1 MPSDTPNSA
10 REKPVEAIAQ
20 PATRPGACPPEL
32 FAAVYD
38 RLRSIAESRMTAERA
53 GHTLQATALVHE
65 AYLRLMATPG
75 ISFSSPRHFY
85 GAAAESMRRILIDH
99 ARKRSSQKRGG
110 PAPRLELTD
119 AETDAPDLPN
129 QETLLALDEALARLR
144 AQDERMHELVMLRYF
159 AGQTTERAAEILGV
173 SPRTAKREWA
183 VARAWLRAQLLGQ
196 AGAP

>member
-1 MPSDTPNSA
+1 MPSETPNSA
-10 REKPVEAIAQ
+10 QEQSREVHAS
-20 PATRPGACPPEL
+20 PARLGACPPEL

-38 RLRSIAESRMTAERA
+38 RLRAIAETRMTAERA
-53 GHTLQATALVHE
+53 SHTLQATALVHE
-65 AYLRLMATPG
+65 AYLRLMATPDV
-75 ISFSSPRHFY
+75 SFTSPRHFY

-119 AETDAPDLPN
+119 ADTPDLPN
-129 QETLLALDEALARLR
+129 QETLLALDEALNRLR

-159 AGQTTERAAEILGV
+159 AGQTTERAAEILGI

-196 AGAP
+196 ADSA

>member
-1 MPSDTPNSA
+1 MPSETPNSSQEQPREVHGATA
-10 REKPVEAIAQ
+10 RLGV
-20 PATRPGACPPEL
+20 CPPEL

-38 RLRSIAESRMTAERA
+38 RLRAIAETRMTSERA

-75 ISFSSPRHFY
+75 VSFTSPRHFY

-99 ARKRSSQKRGG
+99 ARKRSSLKRGG
-110 PAPRLELTD
+110 PAPRLELND
-119 AETDAPDLPN
+119 ADAPDLPN
-129 QETLLALDEALARLR
+129 QETLLALDEALTRLR

-159 AGQTTERAAEILGV
+159 AGQTTERAAEILGI

-196 AGAP
+196 GATE